1 MTKIADKNENAFEYS
16 YSAQQSREAQ
26 KIRDQYLPKT
36 ENVLDELKR
45 LDRKV
50 KRPATIL
57 AYVLG
62 SLSAIIMG
70 SGMSLV
76 MTDIG
81 TTLGMT
87 ETVTPGIIIG
97 IVGMVMAVAN
107 YPVYKKIL
115 AGRKEKYADQ
125 IIALSDKLM

>member
-1 MTKIADKNENAFEYS
+1 MSKMGNSFEYN
-16 YSAQQSREAQ
+16 YSAQQGREAEM
-26 KIRDQYLPKT
+26 IRAQYLPRT
-36 ENVLDELKR
+36 ESALDELKR

-50 KRPATIL
+50 KRPAAVL

-62 SLSAIIMG
+62 SLSALVMG

-81 TTLGMT
+81 AMLGMT
-87 ETVTPGIIIG
+87 EPQTTGIVIG
-97 IVGMVMAVAN
+97 IVGMVIAIIN

-115 AGRKEKYADQ
+115 ADRKAKYAEQ
-125 IIALSDKLM
+125 ILALSDKLL